1 MISYNAAVYKIYEIA
16 QRTKYKINKNFNFV
30 FCFCKTTRIDQGGAV
45 LSRIIR
51 SQIFG
56 RVVGGG
62 GDTCKTFGNA
72 KLFVW
77 HEMA

>member
-1 MISYNAAVYKIYEIA
+1 MTGALDDAALA
-16 QRTKYKINKNFNFV
+16 LLAR
-30 FCFCKTTRIDQGGAV
+30 GGLGSAV

-56 RVVGGG
+56 KVGGG